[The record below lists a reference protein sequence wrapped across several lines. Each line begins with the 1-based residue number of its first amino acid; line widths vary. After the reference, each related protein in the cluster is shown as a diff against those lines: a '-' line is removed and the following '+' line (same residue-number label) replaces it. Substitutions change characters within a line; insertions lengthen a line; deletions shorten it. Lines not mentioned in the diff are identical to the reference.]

1 MVTRREVM
9 TNGALG
15 ALAAAVDG
23 RTGVEMAATEAA
35 GERRVPV
42 ARAVSAQALREI
54 ADDIAAVRRLMRD
67 AFIGPTVAHG
77 ALVEI
82 RRQFGIFLKSNQ
94 KYPDYCEIG
103 PAIFMDLY
111 DWHVRYQQP
120 HRDLPRGQP
129 YRHPVHVHLDDPEA
143 RAGRHLRRHPVRPR
157 LARARRPLP
166 IANCQLPIHRGIG
179 SLCNRGIWEWIIV
192 ALGIAAI

>member
-9 TNGALG
+9 TSGALG
-15 ALAAAVDG
+15 ALSAAVDG

-35 GERRVPV
+35 GS
-42 ARAVSAQALREI
+42 AVSQSPELISAQALREI

-77 ALVEI
+77 ALVEV

-103 PAIFMDLY
+103 PAIFTDLY

-120 HRDLPRGQP
+120 IEISRVDNRTAIRFMFTWLILRPEQADTFVGIPFDRG
-129 YRHPVHVHLDDPEA
+129 
-143 RAGRHLRRHPVRPR
+143 
-157 LARARRPLP
+157 
-166 IANCQLPIHRGIG
+166 
-179 SLCNRGIWEWIIV
+179 
-192 ALGIAAI
+192 

>member
-9 TNGALG
+9 TSGALG
-15 ALAAAVDG
+15 ALSAAVDG

-35 GERRVPV
+35 GS
-42 ARAVSAQALREI
+42 AVSQSPELISAQALREI

-103 PAIFMDLY
+103 PAIFTDLY

-120 HRDLPRGQP
+120 IEISRVDNRTAIRFMFTWLILRPEQPDTFVGIPFDRG
-129 YRHPVHVHLDDPEA
+129 
-143 RAGRHLRRHPVRPR
+143 
-157 LARARRPLP
+157 
-166 IANCQLPIHRGIG
+166 
-179 SLCNRGIWEWIIV
+179 
-192 ALGIAAI
+192 

>member
-9 TNGALG
+9 TSGALG
-15 ALAAAVDG
+15 ALSAAVDG

-35 GERRVPV
+35 GS
-42 ARAVSAQALREI
+42 AVSQSPELISAQALREI

-103 PAIFMDLY
+103 PAIFTDLY

-120 HRDLPRGQP
+120 IEISRVDNRTAIRFMFTWLILRPEQADTFVGIPFDRG
-129 YRHPVHVHLDDPEA
+129 
-143 RAGRHLRRHPVRPR
+143 
-157 LARARRPLP
+157 
-166 IANCQLPIHRGIG
+166 
-179 SLCNRGIWEWIIV
+179 
-192 ALGIAAI
+192 